1 MHHKRFISFALLL
14 ILIAANMRIAIIV
27 IPPLTTLLQ
36 RSLGLSTSEIGS
48 LTSIPLLCFG
58 VFSAIGS
65 FIIKRIGLHTTLMT
79 GLIVLTIANF
89 VRIYSPTLLFVGTL
103 FVGLAIAV
111 LNIGVP
117 ILVLS
122 WFPSEQIRLNGL
134 YTASLN
140 LFAAIVAGGSAAVA
154 QHLGWQTTVQLIS
167 IPALLAVIYLTVFL
181 IRTPKQVPQ
190 SQTATDAAPATKQ
203 NHHSSVYKN
212 NAVWLLMVFMGA
224 QSAIYYAAVAWLPS
238 LLTSHGLSATTSNLI
253 FGVFQII
260 GVPFSYW
267 APRFLTGYKQLRIGL
282 TLILLGYLIGL
293 APFLFDSGTVTLTLA
308 TMILGATTA
317 AIFSLALSLITI
329 LANNPDEA
337 GQIGGLAQSGG
348 YLIASVS
355 PVLLGVL
362 QSQTHS
368 WSIIVV
374 VLMVLAVINISI
386 GFVLNRVH
394 FKRA

>member
-1 MHHKRFISFALLL
+1 MMHKRFTSFALLL

-27 IPPLTTLLQ
+27 IPPLTTMLQ
-36 RSLGLSTSEIGS
+36 HSLGLSTSQIGS

-58 VFSAIGS
+58 LFSAIGS
-65 FIIKRIGLHTTLMT
+65 LIIKKVGLHTTLIT

-89 VRIYSPTLLFVGTL
+89 VRVYSPTLLFFGTL

-111 LNIGVP
+111 LNIGIP

-122 WFPSEQIRLNGL
+122 WFPGDQIRLNGL

-140 LFAAIVAGGSAAVA
+140 LFAAIVAGGTAATA
-154 QHLGWQTTVQLIS
+154 QHLGWQHTIQLIS
-167 IPALLAVIYLTVFL
+167 IPALLAVIYLGIFL
-181 IRTPKQVPQ
+181 LRTPKQ
-190 SQTATDAAPATKQ
+190 TAQPAPSLAATTGTAATP
-203 NHHSSVYKN
+203 HHSIYQNS
-212 NAVWLLMVFMGA
+212 AVWLLMVLMGV

-293 APFLFDSGTVTLTLA
+293 TPFLVNSGTVVLTIA

-317 AIFSLALSLITI
+317 AIFSLAMSFITI
-329 LANNPDEA
+329 LANTPDEA
-337 GQIGGLAQSGG
+337 GQIGGTAQSGG
-348 YLIASVS
+348 YLIASIS

-362 QSQTHS
+362 QSHTHS
-368 WSIIVV
+368 WSDIVI
-374 VLMVLAVINISI
+374 VLMILAVINITI
-386 GFVLNRVH
+386 GFVLNRNH

>member
-14 ILIAANMRIAIIV
+14 VLIAANMRIAIIV
-27 IPPLTTLLQ
+27 IPPLTTMLQ
-36 RSLGLSTSEIGS
+36 HSLGLSTSEIGS

-89 VRIYSPTLLFVGTL
+89 VRIYSPTLLFIGTL

-122 WFPSEQIRLNGL
+122 WFPREQIRLNGL

-140 LFAAIVAGGSAAVA
+140 LFAAIVAGGSAATA
-154 QHLGWQTTVQLIS
+154 QHLGWQTTVQLVS

-181 IRTPKQVPQ
+181 LRTPKQA
-190 SQTATDAAPATKQ
+190 SQPHAVAVPATKQ
-203 NHHSSVYKN
+203 DSPSSVYKN

-238 LLTSHGLSATTSNLI
+238 LLTSHGLTATTSNLI

-267 APRFLTGYKQLRIGL
+267 APRFFTGYKQLRIGL
-282 TLILLGYLIGL
+282 ILILLGYLIGL
-293 APFLFDSGTVTLTLA
+293 APFLLNSGTLVLTLA
-308 TMILGATTA
+308 TMVLGATTA

-348 YLIASVS
+348 YLIASIS

-362 QSQTHS
+362 QSHTHS
-368 WSIIVV
+368 WTIIVV

-394 FKRA
+394 FKHA